1 MAKKKTNFTI
11 HVSTSLTNKRH
22 FITQGECA
30 EWLGIKNSSKK
41 AIKSRCNVLRYEVEF
56 DDI

>member
-1 MAKKKTNFTI
+1 MA
-11 HVSTSLTNKRH
+11 NKRH
-22 FITQGECA
+22 FITQGQCA

-56 DDI
+56 DED